1 MNFND
6 IYMTLTILFLKL
18 FWDLPDAQVVKT
30 SLFKAE
36 GADLILGQGVKILHT
51 SGAKNQNI
59 RLEKYYSKCNKDFKN
74 GPHQKNI
81 KKKEKRKLLPA
92 YHTPLNNVQIPF
104 IITRPSI
111 N

>member
-6 IYMTLTILFLKL
+6 MYMTLTILFLKL

-81 KKKEKRKLLPA
+81 KKKRKKKTFTSLPS
-92 YHTPLNNVQIPF
+92 
-104 IITRPSI
+104 PSE
-111 N
+111 